1 MGTICVIVS
10 YGDILFHKRN
20 TLLKKVLDWPVG
32 FFLFLRMKGDRKLS
46 SKIQIFRNNNNA
58 KQDLRISQNISLKN
72 NKD

>member
-10 YGDILFHKRN
+10 YVGILFLKRN

-58 KQDLRISQNISLKN
+58 KQNLRISQNISLKN